1 MRGNERESVYV
12 CCVVKKDK
20 QLRERKMRG
29 KVEKKGPP
37 AQKGKKS
44 KEGRK
49 KEGRERESS
58 EQKRVVVTGKVG
70 AFLLFSSLSFSN
82 NFFLN
87 I

>member
-44 KEGRK
+44 KEGSK
-49 KEGRERESS
+49 KEGRERE
-58 EQKRVVVTGKVG
+58 R
-70 AFLLFSSLSFSN
+70 ALSRKEW
-82 NFFLN
+82 
-87 I
+87 